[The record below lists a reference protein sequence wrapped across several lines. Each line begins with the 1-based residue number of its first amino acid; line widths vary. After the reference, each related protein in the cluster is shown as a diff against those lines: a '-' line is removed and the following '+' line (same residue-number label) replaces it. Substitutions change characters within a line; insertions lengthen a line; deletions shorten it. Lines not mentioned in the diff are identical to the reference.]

1 MNKEVDEEF
10 ENIEDNYLL
19 QCICTELKDNIQNA
33 IKYIEIHKVEG
44 FNWYRE
50 KIIEILKGSDKE

>member
-10 ENIEDNYLL
+10 KNIEDNYLL
-19 QCICTELKDNIQNA
+19 QCICTELKDKIKNA
-33 IKYIEIHKVEG
+33 IKYIETHKVDG

-50 KIIEILKGSDKE
+50 KMMKILKGVDKE